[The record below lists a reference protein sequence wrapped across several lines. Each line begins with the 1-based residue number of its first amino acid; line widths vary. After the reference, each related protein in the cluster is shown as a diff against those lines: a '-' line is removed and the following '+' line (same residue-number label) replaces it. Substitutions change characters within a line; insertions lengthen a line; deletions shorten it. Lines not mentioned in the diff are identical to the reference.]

1 MNNNIVF
8 IKYTTKIPEGYA
20 LVPIDPT
27 EKMTVAY
34 YKLFDS
40 NNAKEVF
47 NAMVKAAPKVWK
59 WNLN

>member
-34 YKLFDS
+34 YKLLIAIMQRKYS
-40 NNAKEVF
+40 
-47 NAMVKAAPKVWK
+47 MLW
-59 WNLN
+59 